1 MQIKYEVVVDKILTG
16 LNEYNGFYSRDYFLD
31 IEDRIQKLKKN
42 IEYSTQEGR
51 LLKIGIVG
59 EVKAGKSSF
68 LNALIFDGNDILP
81 KASTPMTAAL
91 TKIAYAEL
99 PSAKIVFYSVKDW
112 ERIQELSNEYDR
124 EFDKYYSEY
133 KKKYEEKQ
141 NQFSGRGINY
151 SYIEPLKSK
160 EEMKDKIKKKI
171 SLKLSSCKELTDMF
185 NKSNKNL
192 TDYLGKTIE
201 LKFENMKFELN
212 NYIGVNGEFTSIVR
226 HVELKMNNEMLKPVE
241 IVDTPGLND
250 PIISRSETTKKFL
263 TECDVVFLLSY
274 CGQFLTKEDIT
285 FMSKTLPNEGIRNII
300 IIGSKFDSGILDDSN
315 SKDIKTA
322 YHSSKAI
329 YDKQA
334 RENIAKCLSNS
345 YNFETLLK
353 IQDSLPPSYIS
364 SILFSCIQK
373 KKQGIPY
380 SKEENHIIEQLKKH
394 FEDFNDDEKILLS
407 LSGINDIKKK
417 LSLIIKDKEKIIS
430 EKNKEILSDNKKIL
444 LNLLEDIMI
453 QATQNKEDL
462 KIYDKEQLENKLNLL
477 ENKLNSMRREIKNVF
492 DDSSVEAS
500 EFLNDMKVD
509 IDLEVENYI
518 DFTIHTNYET
528 KHEEFRRG
536 FLGLFTEYRTYEI
549 TTHSAEVSDVLSNMR
564 KYIARCKK
572 KTNEEFKNI
581 INLKKLENTIKNIII
596 GAFDL
601 SQKDFNEN
609 DILTPLKT
617 VIKKIKIPEIEI
629 EEEEFGNFIIEKFSG
644 GSVKGEDIHQ
654 LKLIENKLFT
664 DIAKKIK
671 EEIDNCEKKINNV
684 MSEQAGIFVDN
695 IIENL
700 KTNIDMLKKQL
711 KNKENAI
718 LKYDELCKLLVEYKK
733 MIIEMEM

>member
-1 MQIKYEVVVDKILTG
+1 MGIKYEIVVDKILSG
-16 LNEYNGFYSRDYFLD
+16 LNEYNGFYSKDYFLD
-31 IEDRIQKLKKN
+31 IEDRIQKMKKN
-42 IEYSTQEGR
+42 IEISMQEGR

-68 LNALIFDGNDILP
+68 LNALIFDGNEILP

-91 TKIAYAEL
+91 TKITYADI
-99 PSAKIVFYSVKDW
+99 PSAKIVFYSTRDW
-112 ERIQELSNEYDR
+112 EKVQELSNEYDK
-124 EFDKYYSEY
+124 EFDNHYSDY
-133 KKKYEEKQ
+133 KKKHEERQK
-141 NQFSGRGINY
+141 QFSANGINY

-160 EEMKDKIKKKI
+160 EAMKDIIKKKI

-192 TDYLGKTIE
+192 NDYLGKTIE
-201 LKFENMKFELN
+201 LKIKNMKFELN
-212 NYIGVNGEFTSIVR
+212 NYIGANGEFTPIVR
-226 HVELKMNNEMLKPVE
+226 HVELKMNNEMLKPIE

-263 TECDVVFLLSY
+263 SECDVVFLLSY

-285 FMSKTLPNEGIRNII
+285 FMTKTLPNEGIRNII
-300 IIGSKFDSGILDDSN
+300 IVGSKFDSGILDDSN

-322 YHSSKAI
+322 YNTSKAI

-334 RENIAKCLSNS
+334 RENIAKCLYNS
-345 YNFETLLK
+345 YNSDIITR
-353 IQDSLPPSYIS
+353 IQDSLPQNYIS
-364 SILFSCIQK
+364 SILFSCFQK
-373 KKQGIPY
+373 RKQGISY
-380 SKEENHIIEQLKKH
+380 SREESHIIEQLKKH
-394 FEDFNDDEKILLS
+394 FNDFDDEEKKLLS
-407 LSGINDIKKK
+407 LSGINDIRKK
-417 LSLIIKDKEKIIS
+417 LFLTMKDKENIIS
-430 EKNKEILSDNKKIL
+430 EKNREILSDNKKIL

-453 QATQNKEDL
+453 QATQNKDDL
-462 KIYDKEQLENKLNLL
+462 KKYDKEQLENKLNLL

-518 DFTIHTNYET
+518 DFKIHTRSET
-528 KHEEFRRG
+528 KHEEFSRG
-536 FLGLFTEYRTYEI
+536 FLRLFTEHRTYEI
-549 TTHSAEVSDVLSNMR
+549 TTYLAEISDVLSNMR

-581 INLKKLENTIKNIII
+581 INLRKLESTIKNIII

-629 EEEEFGNFIIEKFSG
+629 EEEKFGNFIVEKFSG

-654 LKLIENKLFT
+654 LKLIENQVFFE
-664 DIAKKIK
+664 IAKKIK
-671 EEIDNCEKKINNV
+671 QEIDNCKNKINNV
-684 MSEQAGIFVDN
+684 MSEQSGIFVDN

-700 KTNIDMLKKQL
+700 RTNMEMLKKQL

-718 LKYDELCKLLVEYKK
+718 SKYDELSKLLVDYKK
-733 MIIEMEM
+733 LIIEMEM